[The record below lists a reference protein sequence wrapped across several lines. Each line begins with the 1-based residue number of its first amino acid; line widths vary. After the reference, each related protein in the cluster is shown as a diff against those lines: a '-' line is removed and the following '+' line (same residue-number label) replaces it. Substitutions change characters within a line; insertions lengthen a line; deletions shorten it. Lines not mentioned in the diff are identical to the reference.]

1 MSGLREQL
9 EATGAAVVEDGPVGD
24 AGGRAGVAVGL
35 RVTPPSIAALGRAV
49 AVVRAHRLPLRLRGS
64 GDAPV
69 MAPPGGALI
78 DLSPLDRIASV
89 DGLNG
94 IARVEAGCSVASLEA
109 AARRAGS
116 TLGPL
121 LPTVR
126 AGSVGAWLA
135 GPTRGERGVPGARR
149 ETAALSVAA
158 VLGDGRIAEGRAAPR
173 SAAGPD
179 LDHLSLGGSGR
190 LSVVAA
196 AWIRLFP
203 ASPAL
208 VSSWRCGS
216 VSAAVAAVEQLCLD
230 RTAPAR
236 ARIEAQDG
244 RARLALAWEALETAP
259 IERDRSARTLQ
270 AAGCAPDPDAAT
282 NQWVREP
289 LPGQP
294 VEIDARWAA
303 LRSCAVS
310 SLQLI
315 GLHAGGSFA
324 ALSLPE
330 GESADACAAQARS
343 AGARVLAPRRLR
355 DAGPAWE
362 AMGAGAA
369 WARLIDALGV
379 GE

>member
-1 MSGLREQL
+1 MSSLRERL
-9 EATGAAVVEDGPVGD
+9 EATGATVVEDGSGAD
-24 AGGRAGVAVGL
+24 SLSLAGL

-49 AVVRAHRLPLRLRGS
+49 AVVRAHRLPLRVRGG

-69 MAPPGGALI
+69 PAPPGGALI
-78 DLSPLDRIASV
+78 DLSPLDRISTV
-89 DGLNG
+89 DGKTG
-94 IARVEAGCSVASLEA
+94 IARVEAGCSVAALEA

-135 GPTRGERGVPGARR
+135 GPTRGERGVPGSRR

-158 VLGDGRIAEGRAAPR
+158 VLSDGRIAESRAAPR

-216 VSAAVAAVEQLCLD
+216 VTAAVAAVERLCLD

-236 ARIEAQDG
+236 ARIQGQAG
-244 RARLALAWEALETAP
+244 GARLALAWEGLETAP
-259 IERDRSARTLQ
+259 IERDRGARTLQ
-270 AAGCAPDPDAAT
+270 ALGCAPDPDAAT

-294 VEIDARWAA
+294 VEVDARWTA
-303 LRSCAVS
+303 LRECAAT
-310 SLQLI
+310 SLQLV

-324 ALSLPE
+324 TLALPQA
-330 GESADACAAQARS
+330 ESADACAAQARS
-343 AGARVLAPRRLR
+343 VGARVLAPRRLR
-355 DAGPAWE
+355 DAGPSWE
-362 AMGAGAA
+362 SMGAGAA
-369 WARLIDALGV
+369 WARLIEALGV
-379 GE
+379 SE

>member
-1 MSGLREQL
+1 MSALRDELQS
-9 EATGAAVVEDGPVGD
+9 AGAAVVEEG
-24 AGGRAGVAVGL
+24 AGGGL
-35 RVTPPSIAALGRAV
+35 RVTPPSIAVLGRAV
-49 AVVRAHRLPLRLRGS
+49 AVVRAHRLAVVVRGV
-64 GDAPV
+64 GDAPEP
-69 MAPPGGALI
+69 APPGGALI
-78 DLSPLDRIASV
+78 DLSPLDRIASI
-89 DGLNG
+89 DGVTGL
-94 IARVEAGCSVASLEA
+94 ARVEAGCSVASLEA

-121 LPTVR
+121 LPSVR

-173 SAAGPD
+173 SATGPD

-190 LSVVAA
+190 LSAVAA

-216 VSAAVAAVEQLCLD
+216 VPAAVAAAERLCLD

-236 ARIEAQDG
+236 ARIEARDG
-244 RARLALAWEALETAP
+244 GARLALAWEGLETAA
-259 IERDRSARTLQ
+259 IERDRSARTLW
-270 AAGCAPDPDAAT
+270 ASGCLPDPDAAT
-282 NQWVREP
+282 SEWVREP

-294 VEIDARWAA
+294 VEIDACWPA
-303 LRSCAVS
+303 LRACAVS

-330 GESADACAAQARS
+330 GESADACAAQVRG

-355 DAGPAWE
+355 DAGPSWE
-362 AMGAGAA
+362 EMGAGAA
-369 WARLIDALGV
+369 WARLVEALGV
-379 GE
+379 GG